1 LKIVNQQI
9 EQLKSFLDKK
19 GIELQITQEC
29 CEKIAQKGFSEEFGA
44 REIERVIEHEIKD
57 KLIDIVL
64 IKKEQGKKIVFCDID
79 ENDEIKIDISTDK
92 QV

>member
-1 LKIVNQQI
+1 
-9 EQLKSFLDKK
+9 LDKK
-19 GIELQITQEC
+19 GIDLQITQEC
-29 CEKIAQKGFSEEFGA
+29 REKIAQKGFSEEFGA

>member
-1 LKIVNQQI
+1 M
-9 EQLKSFLDKK
+9 
-19 GIELQITQEC
+19 
-29 CEKIAQKGFSEEFGA
+29 
-44 REIERVIEHEIKD
+44 IEREIKD

-92 QV
+92 QE